1 MLCVSVC
8 PSFHYTVWKQRY
20 IKNISYMPQVLAAYL
35 STYQRLLSLL
45 PQSICSIE
53 NLLQS
58 LSTNDMIDWMESIIH
73 CWWVDITV
81 FYNILR
87 LSAFAWEEWLSY
99 VFSYIWT
106 ETMERVL
113 LYGKVVFNPS
123 QFKIKW
129 NLSKNN
135 NIYDSDHG
143 LTNPTSKSWIGQ
155 LLQISAFF
163 LFSNFRKRQ
172 IALYSPGWLV
182 GQLTSPLI
190 FFNI

>member
-8 PSFHYTVWKQRY
+8 PSYHYT
-20 IKNISYMPQVLAAYL
+20 VLAAYL

-73 CWWVDITV
+73 CSWVDLTV

-87 LSAFAWEEWLSY
+87 LSAFALEEWLSY

-106 ETMERVL
+106 EPMEEIL
-113 LYGKVVFNPS
+113 LDGKVPFNPS

-129 NLSKNN
+129 NFPKNN

-155 LLQISAFF
+155 LFLLFF
-163 LFSNFRKRQ
+163 RM
-172 IALYSPGWLV
+172 
-182 GQLTSPLI
+182 
-190 FFNI
+190 FFFTKLG